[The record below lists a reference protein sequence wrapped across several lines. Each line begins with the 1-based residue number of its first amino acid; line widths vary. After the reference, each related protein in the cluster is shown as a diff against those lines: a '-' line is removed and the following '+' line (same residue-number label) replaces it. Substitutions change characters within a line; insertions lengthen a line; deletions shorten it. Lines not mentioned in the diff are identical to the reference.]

1 MVLRRGAASG
11 SSRRGAKE
19 HTTTPWDLLV
29 VGLGNPGAK
38 YRGTLHNVGVDVIDL
53 LAERHGEKFRTSKEH
68 ALVAELRIGTARVAL
83 AFPQTYMNESGR
95 SVGPL
100 VKRFGIEDMTRLVIV
115 HDELDLEPGRLK
127 LKSGGGLAGHN
138 GLRSIKAH
146 LHTDE
151 FTRIRIGVGK
161 PPGGAERGA
170 DHVLSPP
177 AKRDR
182 ELIAVCVVEA
192 ADAVEM
198 ILAEGIEAAM
208 VRYNRR

>member
-1 MVLRRGAASG
+1 MRRGATSKGAA
-11 SSRRGAKE
+11 RAKE
-19 HTTTPWDLLV
+19 HTNTPWDLLV
-29 VGLGNPGAK
+29 IGLGNPGPR
-38 YRGTLHNVGVDVIDL
+38 YRGTLHNVGVEVLDL
-53 LAERHGEKFRTSKEH
+53 LAERHRERFRTAKEQ

-100 VKRFGIEDMTRLVIV
+100 VKRYGIDDLSKLVVV

-127 LKSGGGLAGHN
+127 VKLGGGLAGHN

-146 LHTDE
+146 LHSDE
-151 FTRIRIGVGK
+151 FARIRIGVGK
-161 PPGGAERGA
+161 PPGGKDRGV
-170 DHVLSPP
+170 DHVLAPP
-177 AKRDR
+177 SKRDR

-198 ILAEGIEAAM
+198 MLTDGIDATMA
-208 VRYNRR
+208 RYNQR